1 MQEQET
7 VLHLFRNHSKGNLD
21 ITKWLLWFLSCLDEA
36 LTETENS
43 YNTVLQKASFH
54 DKHKQTKLN
63 DRQRKMVNKLLDGID
78 GVLNTSKWAK
88 MAKCSQD
95 TAHRDILQL
104 IDLKVLKQAEG
115 GGRNTN
121 YVLRNVRVK

>member
-1 MQEQET
+1 M
-7 VLHLFRNHSKGNLD
+7 
-21 ITKWLLWFLSCLDEA
+21 I
-36 LTETENS
+36 
-43 YNTVLQKASFH
+43 
-54 DKHKQTKLN
+54 
-63 DRQRKMVNKLLDGID
+63 NKLLDGLD

-104 IDLKVLKQAEG
+104 IDLKILKQAEG

-121 YVLRNVRVK
+121 YVLRNIKVR